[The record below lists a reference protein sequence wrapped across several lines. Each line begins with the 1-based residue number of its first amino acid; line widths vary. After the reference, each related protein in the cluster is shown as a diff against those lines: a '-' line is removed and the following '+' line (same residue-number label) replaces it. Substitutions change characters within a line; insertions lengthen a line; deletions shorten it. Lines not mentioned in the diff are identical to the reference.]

1 MPWKANILTV
11 YPDMYPGPLSNSL
24 TGKALEKKIWE
35 LNVYDLKEF
44 GIGKHKKVDDKP
56 FGGGPGMILRPDV
69 LGNAIDGTL
78 NKNHKE
84 ENLIYLSPKGE
95 PITQKIVSSYSTLSG
110 VSIICGHFEGI
121 DQRILDSYNIKE
133 LSLGDYVLSGGEI
146 ASFPFLDSI
155 IRLLPGVLG
164 NDNSL
169 KEESFSEGFLEY
181 PHYTRP
187 QKFRDIEAP
196 KVLLTGN
203 HSEIKNWRSKE
214 ANEVT
219 RKRRPDLL
227 KNKEKK
233 E

>member
-1 MPWKANILTV
+1 MPWKANILTI
-11 YPDMYPGPLSNSL
+11 YPDMYPGPLSHSL
-24 TGKALEKKIWE
+24 IGKALEKKIWE

-69 LGNAIDGTL
+69 LSAAIDETL
-78 NKNHKE
+78 IKNHE
-84 ENLIYLSPKGE
+84 EESLIYLSPKGQ
-95 PITQKIVSSYSTLSG
+95 PITQKIVNSYSKLSG

-146 ASFPFLDSI
+146 ASFSFLDSI

-164 NDNSL
+164 NDNSI
-169 KEESFSEGFLEY
+169 KEESFSSDLLEY

-187 QKFRDIEAP
+187 QRFNDIETP
-196 KVLLTGN
+196 EVLLSGN
-203 HSEIKNWRSKE
+203 HSEIMNWRLKE
-214 ANEVT
+214 ANKVT

-227 KNKEKK
+227 KSKEEK

>member
-1 MPWKANILTV
+1 MSWKANILTI
-11 YPDMYPGPLSNSL
+11 YPDMYPGPLSHSL
-24 TGKALEKKIWE
+24 IGKALEKKIWE

-69 LGNAIDGTL
+69 LTAAIDQTL
-78 NKNHKE
+78 IKNHE
-84 ENLIYLSPKGE
+84 GENLIYLSPKGQ
-95 PITQKIVSSYSTLSG
+95 PITQKIVSSYSMLSG
-110 VSIICGHFEGI
+110 VSLICGHFEGI
-121 DQRILDSYNIKE
+121 DQRILDTYNIKE

-164 NDNSL
+164 NDSSI
-169 KEESFSEGFLEY
+169 KEESFSSGFLEY

-187 QKFRDIEAP
+187 QKFNDIEVP
-196 KVLLTGN
+196 EVLLSGN
-203 HSEIKNWRSKE
+203 HSEIMNWRLKE
-214 ANEVT
+214 AKMVT

-227 KNKEKK
+227 KNKEEKK
-233 E
+233 